1 MTFANIRLLAAGLGA
16 SALLGVAIAAH
27 AQGPDA
33 SVVNV
38 EMSEF
43 HYAPAEI
50 DLLQGHRYVFHIT
63 NTGGVAHD
71 LEAKDFFQTVQLAP
85 EAAAKLS
92 GGRIELAKGE
102 TLDVAFVT
110 SKPGVF
116 EMHCTHP
123 LHSVFGMK
131 GKIVVR

>member
-1 MTFANIRLLAAGLGA
+1 MTLANLRRLAAGLGA
-16 SALLGVAIAAH
+16 SAAFVAAVAAH
-27 AQGPDA
+27 AQAGDA
-33 SVVNV
+33 TVVDV
-38 EMSEF
+38 QLSEF
-43 HYAPAEI
+43 HFMPAEI
-50 DLLQGHRYVFHIT
+50 ELLQGRRYVLHVA

-71 LEAKDFFQTVQLAP
+71 LEAKAFFRTVQLAP
-85 EAAAKLS
+85 EAAARLS
-92 GGRIELAKGE
+92 DGRIEVGKGE
-102 TLDVAFVT
+102 TVDIAFTT